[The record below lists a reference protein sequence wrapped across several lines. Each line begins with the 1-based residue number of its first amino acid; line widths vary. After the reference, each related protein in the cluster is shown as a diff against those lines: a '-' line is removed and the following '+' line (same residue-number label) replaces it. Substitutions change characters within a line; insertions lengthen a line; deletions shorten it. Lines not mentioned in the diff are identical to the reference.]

1 MLFYG
6 ALAFLAA
13 TLGAS
18 VVLPSL
24 VGGAWSPTPMHVVET
39 MLDRAEVGRFE
50 VLYDLGAGDG
60 RTVLQAAKRGAICYA
75 VEVDPLKS
83 WLIGW
88 RARRG
93 AVHGQVRILRENFF
107 HTNLR
112 KADVITAYLSPAA
125 MEKLAPKLLAE
136 LKPGARVVSYRRPI
150 PGWLPESV
158 GGGIYTYRMP
168 QGKDGRL

>member
-1 MLFYG
+1 MLVAEWNRGGVVLFYG

-13 TLGAS
+13 T
-18 VVLPSL
+18 
-24 VGGAWSPTPMHVVET
+24 
-39 MLDRAEVGRFE
+39 
-50 VLYDLGAGDG
+50 LGAGDG

-75 VEVDPLKS
+75 VEVDPPKS

-150 PGWLPESV
+150 PGWLRRVSV
-158 GGGIYTYRMP
+158 GASIPTVCLRAKMEDCEWWRRHP
-168 QGKDGRL
+168 RTTT